1 MKKLILSSALILGNL
16 TFSCAQSILNID
28 LEKSSIEWVGE
39 KVTGAHTGNILLKKA
54 HFVMGKEHIE
64 GGEFTIDMN
73 SITCTDIENPEY
85 AGKLVGH
92 LKDEDFFGVDKHP
105 TSNFSFTKVIF
116 DGTSYLITGTMT
128 IKEMSQEITF
138 PAQFHTEK
146 DKLTA
151 DAVVKID
158 RTKHDIKYGSGQ
170 FFDGLGDRMIL
181 DDFTLTIHLV
191 SE

>member
-16 TFSCAQSILNID
+16 TFICAQSVLNID

-39 KVTGAHTGNILLKKA
+39 KVTGAHSGNVQLQKA

-64 GGEFTIDMN
+64 GGEFTMDMN
-73 SITCTDIENPEY
+73 SITCTDIENPKY
-85 AGKLVGH
+85 AGKLVDH
-92 LKDEDFFGVDKHP
+92 LKDEDFFGVDKYP
-105 TSNFSFTKVIF
+105 TSSFSFTKVIF